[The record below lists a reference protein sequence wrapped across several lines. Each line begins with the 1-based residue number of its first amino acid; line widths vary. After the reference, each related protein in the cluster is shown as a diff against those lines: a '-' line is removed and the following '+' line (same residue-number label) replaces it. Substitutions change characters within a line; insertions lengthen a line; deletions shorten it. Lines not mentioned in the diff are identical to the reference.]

1 MVLLRSYRMAIDILE
16 KVLKQVRVGQVEY
29 ADRCIGLRGIVGCQ
43 VVAGKPNTQRAFI
56 SVYVLSFDFLC
67 PLVAAISWAWQ
78 FPEMLDALDVA
89 KGGKGGKGNESFKTH
104 RKKEQN
110 TLPAARS
117 EECGVYRHPNEP
129 AKLQKVK
136 QEVAQAR
143 PKDGTKDELQA
154 DGQVKSEVKEEAQE
168 RGNPGKAS
176 DTNLE
181 LKETQA
187 MKREVK
193 DEEAAT
199 REQVKE
205 EIAQKDL
212 KKEVKE
218 EVSKDAHM
226 DVKTEIKKEVSKNMS
241 KEVKEEM
248 PQKAAVKGGHFRD
261 MKQEVKE
268 EVRPEMKPQ
277 IGDEA
282 ADAHRAFAAT
292 MKVRDAGVAFL
303 ILCDISSGVKAET
316 KHEVKQEELYSGL
329 GRLCIQGIFHWKS
342 IGLRMQFGWSQH
354 TFGQRRQPIMKTLQS
369 YQLVVSGSKDHDW
382 QCRVRRISQKK
393 SETSVPSFESR
404 MTEWAEKCL
413 AFQSSGKTWLPTK
426 PCCPASPFLG
436 LAGAPWQGCARDK
449 TTACVQL
456 LGKDQFREL
465 RDFYRENPQHALF
478 HDNSDASSGRQTET
492 TVVSRLQ
499 AHRSSTGTQHRA
511 AECMKMWPWMR
522 DLPTRAW
529 AGNGWLLVE
538 DGMMKLSPTGGGSAM
553 QGLEIFESIGSVPEP
568 GEPKSSEQTSGA
580 EPRAEQGQVVTA
592 RFQGLERQSGIQ
604 GISWSREMTTW
615 RVQWNEGHSRKARN
629 FPISKHMKL
638 GLSEAEALEAA
649 LEEAKA
655 FREEL
660 VRQGKLKPPKP
671 STEKA
676 SGSAVRGIK
685 YDKNNGTYRV
695 QMTDPSTKKLVHGG
709 MFKVKEEAEARAR
722 ELGVESEGGV
732 VPVKPLS
739 EIPHFEPLGP
749 QPGIKWNRGEQAW
762 HAQCN
767 VSGSNRN
774 MRFRPKDFSV
784 KEVEKAWKQA
794 VVWRKQQEKERERA
808 EQSQKRKR

>member
-1 MVLLRSYRMAIDILE
+1 MPKWFEWQAGPGDCTIQLSDRALDMR
-16 KVLKQVRVGQVEY
+16 QV
-29 ADRCIGLRGIVGCQ
+29 I
-43 VVAGKPNTQRAFI
+43 
-56 SVYVLSFDFLC
+56 VLS
-67 PLVAAISWAWQ
+67 VK
-78 FPEMLDALDVA
+78 VA
-89 KGGKGGKGNESFKTH
+89 KQ
-104 RKKEQN
+104 RKPRPAQLRKEEGQEHG
-110 TLPAARS
+110 AGS
-117 EECGVYRHPNEP
+117 QEP

-136 QEVAQAR
+136 QEVAQDIEAR
-143 PKDGTKDELQA
+143 PKDGTKDEL
-154 DGQVKSEVKEEAQE
+154 QVKSEVKEEAQE
-168 RGNPGKAS
+168 RGDPGKAS
-176 DTNLE
+176 DTKRE
-181 LKETQA
+181 VKETQA
-187 MKREVK
+187 MKKEVK

-205 EIAQKDL
+205 EIAQKDM

-241 KEVKEEM
+241 QEVKEEM
-248 PQKAAVKGGHFRD
+248 PQKD

-277 IGDEA
+277 IGDGA

-292 MKVRDAGVAFL
+292 MKVRTCVKRELVHEEEQVCVKEEHAEQAGP
-303 ILCDISSGVKAET
+303 I
-316 KHEVKQEELYSGL
+316 QEAK
-329 GRLCIQGIFHWKS
+329 R
-342 IGLRMQFGWSQH
+342 
-354 TFGQRRQPIMKTLQS
+354 
-369 YQLVVSGSKDHDW
+369 
-382 QCRVRRISQKK
+382 RRISQKK
-393 SETSVPSFESR
+393 SEASVPSFESR

-456 LGKDQFREL
+456 LDKDQFREL
-465 RDFYRENPQHALF
+465 REFYRENPHHALF
-478 HDNSDASSGRQTET
+478 HDSSDASSGRQTET
-492 TVVSRLQ
+492 TVASRLQ
-499 AHRSSTGTQHRA
+499 AHRSSTGNQHRA

-529 AGNGWLLVE
+529 AGNGWMLVE

-553 QGLEIFESIGSVPEP
+553 QGLEIFESVGSVPEP
-568 GEPKSSEQTSGA
+568 GEPKSSEPSSGA
-580 EPRAEQGQVVTA
+580 EPRAEQGQVVT
-592 RFQGLERQSGIQ
+592 RTFRGLERQSGIQ
-604 GISWSREMTTW
+604 GISWMIAMASWSVSWQVSGKRH
-615 RVQWNEGHSRKARN
+615 RLY

-671 STEKA
+671 ITEKA
-676 SGSAVRGIK
+676 HGSVVRGLH
-685 YDKNNGTYRV
+685 YNESTRTYQVR
-695 QMTDPSTKKLVHGG
+695 MTDPSTKKRVHGG

-722 ELGVESEGGV
+722 ELARELGLQEKV

-739 EIPHFEPLGP
+739 ELPNFEPLGP
-749 QPGIKWNRGEQAW
+749 QLGIKWNRGEHAW
-762 HAQCN
+762 HATCH
-767 VSGSNRN
+767 VSGKQRN
-774 MRFRPKDFSV
+774 MRFRPKDFSS

-794 VVWRKQQEKERERA
+794 VAWRKQQEKERERI